1 MDAVEWLSNNLFV
14 YITIYSFVIID
25 EINILPSIDREKL
38 SFEKNG
44 SKTRGQVVS
53 AFESRD
59 RYNML
64 FFTFKILIA

>member
-1 MDAVEWLSNNLFV
+1 M
-14 YITIYSFVIID
+14 YIIIYSFLFNN
-25 EINILPSIDREKL
+25 EKNILPSIDREKL

-53 AFESRD
+53 TFESRD
-59 RYNML
+59 RNNML

>member
-14 YITIYSFVIID
+14 YIIIYSFLFNY
-25 EINILPSIDREKL
+25 EKNILPSIDREKS

-53 AFESRD
+53 TFESRD
-59 RYNML
+59 RNNML

>member
-14 YITIYSFVIID
+14 YIIIYSFLFNY
-25 EINILPSIDREKL
+25 EKNILPSIDREKL

-53 AFESRD
+53 TFESRD
-59 RYNML
+59 RNNML

>member
-14 YITIYSFVIID
+14 YIIIYSFLFNN
-25 EINILPSIDREKL
+25 EKNILPSSDREKL

-44 SKTRGQVVS
+44 SKTRGQVMS
-53 AFESRD
+53 TLESRD
-59 RYNML
+59 WYNML

>member
-1 MDAVEWLSNNLFV
+1 M
-14 YITIYSFVIID
+14 YIIIYSFVIID
-25 EINILPSIDREKL
+25 EKNILPSIDREKL

-53 AFESRD
+53 TFESRD
-59 RYNML
+59 RNNML